1 MPLGRSL
8 RILLAGLLAIAG
20 APAAVATT
28 QGHSGALSVVV
39 ENLRNDQGVVR
50 LALWNGPDGFT
61 EREAALMILRRP
73 AANGQVSFAFPDL
86 PPGRY
91 ALAGYHDEN
100 GNDRFDQTWIG
111 WPDEGLGF
119 SNGAWIGVLGA
130 PSFKA
135 AAIDVA
141 EGTQTIIIALRY

>member
-1 MPLGRSL
+1 MSMGRSL
-8 RILLAGLLAIAG
+8 RILLAGLLAAAG
-20 APAAVATT
+20 APAAVAITP
-28 QGHSGALSVVV
+28 GPSGALSVVV
-39 ENLRNDQGVVR
+39 ENLRNDRGVVR
-50 LALWNGPDGFT
+50 LALWNGPEGFT
-61 EREAALMILRRP
+61 EREAALMILHRP
-73 AANGQVSFAFPDL
+73 SANSQVRFTIPDL

-130 PSFKA
+130 PSFQA
-135 AAIDVA
+135 AAINVA
-141 EGTQTIIIALRY
+141 AGNQTITIALRY

>member
-1 MPLGRSL
+1 MPMGRSL
-8 RILLAGLLAIAG
+8 RILLAGLLAAAG

-28 QGHSGALSVVV
+28 QGPSGALSVLV
-39 ENLRNDQGVVR
+39 ENLRNDHGVVR

-73 AANGQVSFAFPDL
+73 AENGRVRFSFPDL

-100 GNDRFDQTWIG
+100 DNDRFDQTWIG

-119 SNGAWIGVLGA
+119 SNGAWIGLLGA
-130 PSFKA
+130 PSFQA
-135 AAIDVA
+135 AAVEVA
-141 EGTQTIIIALRY
+141 AGAQTIVIALRY

>member
-1 MPLGRSL
+1 MPLGRCF
-8 RILLAGLLAIAG
+8 RVILAGLLAVAA

-28 QGHSGALSVVV
+28 SGPSGALDVVV
-39 ENLRNDQGVVR
+39 ENLRNDHGVVR
-50 LALWNGPDGFT
+50 LALWNGPEGFT
-61 EREAALMILRRP
+61 EREAAIIILHRP
-73 AANGQVSFAFPDL
+73 SANTQVRFSIPDL

-119 SNGAWIGVLGA
+119 SNGAWIGILGA

-141 EGTQTIIIALRY
+141 AGTQTIVIALRY

>member
-1 MPLGRSL
+1 MPFARSL
-8 RILLAGLLAIAG
+8 RVLLASLLAAAS

-28 QGHSGALSVVV
+28 AGPSGALDVVV
-39 ENLRNDQGVVR
+39 DNLRNDRGVVR
-50 LALWNGPDGFT
+50 LALWNGPEGFT
-61 EREAALMILRRP
+61 ERDAALMILRSP
-73 AANGQVSFAFPDL
+73 AANGRATFSFPDL

-100 GNDRFDQTWIG
+100 DNDRFDQTWIG

-119 SNGAWIGVLGA
+119 SNGAWIGLLGA
-130 PSFKA
+130 PTFQA

-141 EGTQTIIIALRY
+141 AGTQTIVIALRY